1 MTVNYIKHLENI
13 FAKISLDDRLS
24 TVHLGLYYSLFHQWN
39 LAKFQNPISI
49 CRSELMKTSKVGS
62 ANTYTRC
69 LRELNDWGYIDYKPS
84 NNPCR
89 GSLVNLYRFDTSTDN
104 SCDNGNDITPVI
116 EVRPSINSI
125 NNINKKKHINIG
137 KGGLSSDRT
146 MDDVSVVLT
155 PKSKR
160 EIFISPSLEEKAIKL
175 STSGGSNEVNT
186 EARKGSSNSRG
197 TAMDLPNLEQVKEFF
212 KEKNK
217 TDLEAEKFFNH
228 FESNGWLVGGKSKM
242 KNWQAAARNWISRSE
257 EYTKRSL
264 SLSNGKPGN
273 LNVNQNKDYSVPL

>member
-1 MTVNYIKHLENI
+1 MSVNYIKHLENV

-104 SCDNGNDITPVI
+104 SCDNSCDKGNDTTPVI
-116 EVRPSINSI
+116 AVRPSINT
-125 NNINKKKHINIG
+125 INKKKHINIIN
-137 KGGLSSDRT
+137 KDRVDSEIDQPT
-146 MDDVSVVLT
+146 
-155 PKSKR
+155 KSKR
-160 EIFISPSLEEKAIKL
+160 EIFISPSLEEAIL
-175 STSGGSNEVNT
+175 
-186 EARKGSSNSRG
+186 
-197 TAMDLPNLEQVKEFF
+197 FF

-217 TDLEAEKFFNH
+217 SNLDAEKFFNH
-228 FESNGWLVGGKSKM
+228 YESNGWLVGGKSKM
-242 KNWQAAARNWISRSE
+242 KNWQAAARNWMLNSDKFQSQKKQP
-257 EYTKRSL
+257 T
-264 SLSNGKPGN
+264 PGN

>member
-49 CRSELMKTSKVGS
+49 CRSELMRTSKVGS

-89 GSLVNLYRFDTSTDN
+89 GSLVNLYRFDTSTDTSTDN
-104 SCDNGNDITPVI
+104 SGDNSGDTTPVI
-116 EVRPSINSI
+116 AVRPSINSI

-137 KGGLSSDRT
+137 KGGLPSDRT
-146 MDDVSVVLT
+146 MDDISVVST

-160 EIFISPSLEEKAIKL
+160 EIFISPSLDSVIL
-175 STSGGSNEVNT
+175 
-186 EARKGSSNSRG
+186 
-197 TAMDLPNLEQVKEFF
+197 FF

-217 TDLEAEKFFNH
+217 SNLDAEKFFNH

-242 KNWQAAARNWISRSE
+242 KNWQAAARNWILNSE
-257 EYTKRSL
+257 KFQSQKKQPT
-264 SLSNGKPGN
+264 PGN

>member
-1 MTVNYIKHLENI
+1 MNVNYIKHLENI

-89 GSLVNLYRFDTSTDN
+89 GSLVNMYRFDISTDNSCDN
-104 SCDNGNDITPVI
+104 SCDNGNDTTPVI
-116 EVRPSINSI
+116 AVRPSINI
-125 NNINKKKHINIG
+125 INKKKHINIIN
-137 KGGLSSDRT
+137 KYRVDSEIDQPT
-146 MDDVSVVLT
+146 
-155 PKSKR
+155 KSKR
-160 EIFISPSLEEKAIKL
+160 EIFISPSLEEKAIRL
-175 STSGGSNEVNT
+175 SKT
-186 EARKGSSNSRG
+186 EARTGSSNSRG
-197 TAMDLPNLEQVKEFF
+197 TAMDLPNLEQIKEFF

-217 TDLEAEKFFNH
+217 SNLDAEKFFNH

-242 KNWQAAARNWISRSE
+242 KNWQAAARNWMLNSDKFQSQKKQP
-257 EYTKRSL
+257 T
-264 SLSNGKPGN
+264 PGN

>member
-1 MTVNYIKHLENI
+1 MSVNYIKHLENI

-49 CRSELMKTSKVGS
+49 CRSELMRTSKVGS

-104 SCDNGNDITPVI
+104 SCDNGNDTTPVI
-116 EVRPSINSI
+116 VVRPSINSI
-125 NNINKKKHINIG
+125 NKKKHINIIN
-137 KGGLSSDRT
+137 KDRVDSEIDLPT
-146 MDDVSVVLT
+146 
-155 PKSKR
+155 KSKR
-160 EIFISPSLEEKAIKL
+160 EIFISPSLDAVTL
-175 STSGGSNEVNT
+175 
-186 EARKGSSNSRG
+186 
-197 TAMDLPNLEQVKEFF
+197 FF
-212 KEKNK
+212 KEKSK
-217 TDLEAEKFFNH
+217 TNLDAEKFFNH

-242 KNWQAAARNWISRSE
+242 KNWQAAARNWILNSE
-257 EYTKRSL
+257 KFQSQKKQPT
-264 SLSNGKPGN
+264 PGN

>member
-1 MTVNYIKHLENI
+1 MSVNYIKHLENV

-104 SCDNGNDITPVI
+104 SCDNSCDNGNDTTPVI
-116 EVRPSINSI
+116 VVRPSINSI
-125 NNINKKKHINIG
+125 NKKKHINIIN
-137 KGGLSSDRT
+137 KDRVDSEIDQPT
-146 MDDVSVVLT
+146 
-155 PKSKR
+155 KSKR
-160 EIFISPSLEEKAIKL
+160 EIFISPSLKEAIL
-175 STSGGSNEVNT
+175 
-186 EARKGSSNSRG
+186 
-197 TAMDLPNLEQVKEFF
+197 FF

-228 FESNGWLVGGKSKM
+228 YESNGWLVGGKSKM
-242 KNWQAAARNWISRSE
+242 KNWQAAARNWMLNSE
-257 EYTKRSL
+257 KFQTQK
-264 SLSNGKPGN
+264 KQPTPGN

>member
-1 MTVNYIKHLENI
+1 MNVNYIKHLENI

-84 NNPCR
+84 FNPCR
-89 GSLVNLYRFDTSTDN
+89 GSLVNMYRFDTSTDN
-104 SCDNGNDITPVI
+104 SCDNGSDNGSDTTPVI
-116 EVRPSINSI
+116 AVRPSINSL
-125 NNINKKKHINIG
+125 NKKKHINIIN
-137 KGGLSSDRT
+137 KDRVDSEIDQPT
-146 MDDVSVVLT
+146 
-155 PKSKR
+155 KSKR
-160 EIFISPSLEEKAIKL
+160 EIFISPSLEEAIL
-175 STSGGSNEVNT
+175 
-186 EARKGSSNSRG
+186 
-197 TAMDLPNLEQVKEFF
+197 FF

-217 TDLEAEKFFNH
+217 SNLDAEKFFNH
-228 FESNGWLVGGKSKM
+228 YESNGWLVGGKSKM
-242 KNWQAAARNWISRSE
+242 KNWQAAARNWMLNSE
-257 EYTKRSL
+257 KFQ
-264 SLSNGKPGN
+264 SNKKQPSPGN

>member
-1 MTVNYIKHLENI
+1 MSVNYIKHLENI

-39 LAKFQNPISI
+39 LAKFKNPISI

-69 LRELNDWGYIDYKPS
+69 LRELNDWGYIEYKPS

-104 SCDNGNDITPVI
+104 SCDKGNDTTPVI
-116 EVRPSINSI
+116 AVRPSINT
-125 NNINKKKHINIG
+125 INKKKHINITN
-137 KGGLSSDRT
+137 KERVDLKIDQPT
-146 MDDVSVVLT
+146 
-155 PKSKR
+155 KSKR
-160 EIFISPSLEEKAIKL
+160 EIFISPSLKEAIL
-175 STSGGSNEVNT
+175 
-186 EARKGSSNSRG
+186 
-197 TAMDLPNLEQVKEFF
+197 FF

-217 TDLEAEKFFNH
+217 TDLDAEKFFNH

-242 KNWQAAARNWISRSE
+242 KNWQAAARNWMLNSDKFQSQKKQP
-257 EYTKRSL
+257 T
-264 SLSNGKPGN
+264 PGN

>member
-1 MTVNYIKHLENI
+1 MSVNYIKHLENI

-49 CRSELMKTSKVGS
+49 CRSELMRTSKVGS

-104 SCDNGNDITPVI
+104 SCDNGNDTTPVI
-116 EVRPSINSI
+116 VVRPSINT
-125 NNINKKKHINIG
+125 INKKKHINIIN
-137 KGGLSSDRT
+137 KDRV
-146 MDDVSVVLT
+146 DSEIDQLT
-155 PKSKR
+155 KSKR
-160 EIFISPSLEEKAIKL
+160 EIFISPSLEEAIL
-175 STSGGSNEVNT
+175 
-186 EARKGSSNSRG
+186 
-197 TAMDLPNLEQVKEFF
+197 FF

-217 TDLEAEKFFNH
+217 TDLDAEKFFNH

-242 KNWQAAARNWISRSE
+242 KNWQAAARNWMLNSDKFQSHKKQP
-257 EYTKRSL
+257 T
-264 SLSNGKPGN
+264 PGN

>member
-1 MTVNYIKHLENI
+1 MSVNYIKHLENV

-104 SCDNGNDITPVI
+104 SCDNSCDNGNDTTPVI
-116 EVRPSINSI
+116 VVRPSINSI
-125 NNINKKKHINIG
+125 NKKKHINIIN
-137 KGGLSSDRT
+137 KDRVDSEIDQPT
-146 MDDVSVVLT
+146 
-155 PKSKR
+155 KSKR
-160 EIFISPSLEEKAIKL
+160 EIFISPSLEEAIL
-175 STSGGSNEVNT
+175 
-186 EARKGSSNSRG
+186 
-197 TAMDLPNLEQVKEFF
+197 FF

-217 TDLEAEKFFNH
+217 SNLDAEKFFNH
-228 FESNGWLVGGKSKM
+228 YESNGWLVGGKSKM
-242 KNWQAAARNWISRSE
+242 KNWQAAARNWMLNSDKFQSQKKQP
-257 EYTKRSL
+257 T
-264 SLSNGKPGN
+264 PGN